1 MLLPT
6 LDDDDDDDD
15 DDEYWRGLTA
25 DAADLDRQ
33 Y

>member
-6 LDDDDDDDD
+6 LDDDDDDD